1 MRVTIKTIAE
11 KCGISPVTVSRVIA
25 RSPNVSEKTR
35 QLVMQTMQ
43 EMGYWQKNLEDPTKK
58 DVPQIVALMVE
69 DITDKAQ
76 YILQAAAEFFLNNG
90 YLAIICEVGPK
101 ACRLREYLS
110 TLVDKKYIKGAIV
123 VSSRGSRAELAK
135 IAEDFQDLPI
145 IATHWCSAWSK
156 IDSVILD
163 SYHGTACAVNY
174 LAERGHRHIA
184 LLNSP
189 KESSGSYEERE
200 GYLDALRS
208 NGLEVNESFIFST
221 DLHRSDGVKIIRKIV
236 KTLPEVT
243 AVLTVNLEMAQ
254 GVRSELS
261 VLGKRVPDD
270 ISIIPLDMVND
281 SAGNRDF
288 TAVGANFSD
297 AGVAAARML
306 LERIQEQERGD
317 KRINIVKKV
326 ILEPQVFA
334 GGTVRDLRTEEHSG
348 GFNNDDSCG
357 DNTRSIC

>member
-1 MRVTIKTIAE
+1 MWPGVAIPK
-11 KCGISPVTVSRVIA
+11 
-25 RSPNVSEKTR
+25 RSPTPMVHLLESRETGAVKGNSFRKTTAFSWVS
-35 QLVMQTMQ
+35 
-43 EMGYWQKNLEDPTKK
+43 
-58 DVPQIVALMVE
+58 
-69 DITDKAQ
+69 
-76 YILQAAAEFFLNNG
+76 
-90 YLAIICEVGPK
+90 
-101 ACRLREYLS
+101 
-110 TLVDKKYIKGAIV
+110 GA
-123 VSSRGSRAELAK
+123 
-135 IAEDFQDLPI
+135 
-145 IATHWCSAWSK
+145 
-156 IDSVILD
+156 
-163 SYHGTACAVNY
+163 
-174 LAERGHRHIA
+174 
-184 LLNSP
+184 
-189 KESSGSYEERE
+189 
-200 GYLDALRS
+200 
-208 NGLEVNESFIFST
+208 SFIFST

-243 AVLTVNLEMAQ
+243 AVLTANLEMAQ

-334 GGTVRDLRTEEHSG
+334 GGKVRDQRTE
-348 GFNNDDSCG
+348 
-357 DNTRSIC
+357 